1 MNGAN
6 VTTGI
11 ELGRSSLTQAG
22 LLHELGSDTLQQP
35 LEWQLPVEV
44 PVAIMVNL
52 KSLAVMMATPA
63 DLEDMAIGFLL
74 AEGYFEHSEA
84 LGAVEIIPTDNGFC
98 VDVTADPKAM
108 RQRGTRAIEGRSGC
122 GLCGVQK
129 LTDVVQAIPYRQR
142 DMLSA
147 AAVAKAFGQLER
159 ALPIKAVNFSV
170 HGAGFATMDGA
181 LINVREDVGRHNAL
195 DKLVGA
201 LARQGIDPATGFA
214 VMTSRCSFE
223 LVQKSAIAGLAGLA
237 TISAPTTLAIEMAQ
251 AAGLPLAFHSKGAV
265 VFLDS
270 S

>member
-1 MNGAN
+1 MMS
-6 VTTGI
+6 I
-11 ELGRSSLTQAG
+11 ELGKGSRTQAG
-22 LLHELGSDTLQQP
+22 CVQELGSDMQQQP

-84 LGAVEIIPTDNGFC
+84 LGAVEVIPTENGFC
-98 VDVTADPKAM
+98 VDVTADPKVM

-129 LTDVVQAIPYRQR
+129 LTDVVQDIPYRQR
-142 DMLSA
+142 DALAA
-147 AAVAKAFGQLER
+147 AAVSQAFRKLER
-159 ALPIKAVNFSV
+159 ALPMKAINFSV

-181 LINVREDVGRHNAL
+181 LIMVREDVGRHNAL

-201 LARQGIDPATGFA
+201 LARHRIDPATGFA
-214 VMTSRCSFE
+214 VMTSLCSFE
-223 LVQKSAIAGLAGLA
+223 LVQKSAIAGLSGLA
-237 TISAPTTLAIEMAQ
+237 TISAPTTMAIEIAH
-251 AAGLPLAFHSKGAV
+251 AAGLPLAFHSKDSV
-265 VFLDS
+265 VFLGS
-270 S
+270 R